1 MKKSIEE
8 RSMFKKLFITSLIA
22 MLSAASVA
30 YAATVSLTAPYTVAS
45 TSFTTVPGVE
55 LSNVQCTSI
64 SFMGGLY
71 LGWACPA
78 MLTVKDA
85 NLAGLKTQ
93 LLFGTSV
100 ATAYQETV
108 NADGS
113 VTRVYVAHNPK
124 GINSSGK
131 ITVKVQLS
139 KVSANVVLDPAAG
152 DVLSLSS
159 N

>member
-30 YAATVSLTAPYTVAS
+30 YAAVVSLTVPYTVAS
-45 TSFTTVPGVE
+45 TTPVNVPGIE
-55 LSNVQCTSI
+55 LTNVQCTSL

-78 MLTVKDA
+78 VLTVKDA
-85 NLAGLKTQ
+85 NVAGLKTQ

-113 VTRVYVAHNPK
+113 VTRVFVIHNPK

-131 ITVKVQLS
+131 ITVKAQLG
-139 KVSANVVLDPAAG
+139 KVSANVVIDPTVG